1 MIFGYIIVR
10 QKKSLDGRAIDSFI
24 IMLLRRASFSSL
36 YHILASVYSLEF
48 RIYFV
53 YVISHVIQPK
63 NFTEWSSP
71 PLLSLAN
78 LFFVV
83 RFMTPKNRV
92 DVHQRL

>member
-1 MIFGYIIVR
+1 MIFGYIILR

-71 PLLSLAN
+71 LLSLAN
-78 LFFVV
+78 LLFFCCP
-83 RFMTPKNRV
+83 FHDTE
-92 DVHQRL
+92 Q